1 MTLRSDHDSEH
12 AALLERAR
20 GFVAEEVEPHAARID
35 REAEFPRDVY
45 RRIAEEGWI
54 GLTRPEG
61 AGATFLEW
69 TLWIEELAAASATV
83 ADVAL
88 TSELLAFILGEFGS
102 EEQRELVGPLLA
114 GEILGAF
121 ALTEPT
127 AGSDA
132 GAIKTRAEH
141 DDGAY
146 VLTGTKALI
155 TLADVADWAVVLAKT
170 DPGAGTRG
178 ITAFMVERAGFRNA
192 EHPYEMMGQ
201 RGTAVGELHLE
212 GYRVPASAMVGEP
225 GEGFKIALSALDSG
239 RIGIAAL
246 AVGIAR
252 AAFEAAVSYAGH
264 RRQFGHPIASF
275 QGIQW
280 MLADMATHIEAAR
293 LLTHRAAR
301 LRDAGRPHTK
311 EAAMAK
317 LRASDV
323 AMETTINALQ
333 VHGGAGYRKDLPLE
347 RYVRDAKLTQIYE
360 GTNQIQRIVIA
371 REILE

>member
-1 MTLRSDHDSEH
+1 MTLRSNHDSEH

-20 GFVAEEVEPHAARID
+20 GFVVEEVEPHAARID
-35 REAEFPRDVY
+35 REAEFPRHVY
-45 RRIAEEGWI
+45 GRIAEEGWI

-83 ADVAL
+83 ADVVL
-88 TSELLAFILGEFGS
+88 TSDLLAYILGEFGS
-102 EEQRELVGPLLA
+102 GEQRELLGPLLA
-114 GEILGAF
+114 GESLGAF

-132 GAIKTRAEH
+132 AAIETRAER
-141 DDGAY
+141 DDDSY
-146 VLTGTKALI
+146 VLTGTKAWI

-170 DPGAGTRG
+170 DPEAGTRG
-178 ITAFMVERAGFRNA
+178 ITAFLVERGGFVNGQQ
-192 EHPYEMMGQ
+192 PYDMMGQ

-212 GYRVPASAMVGEP
+212 GCRVPEGAMVGEP
-225 GEGFKIALSALDSG
+225 GEGFKIALRALDSG

-252 AAFEAAVSYAGH
+252 AAFEAAVSYASH
-264 RRQFGHPIASF
+264 RRQFGRQIASF

-293 LLTHRAAR
+293 LLTHQAAR

-323 AMETTINALQ
+323 AMEITINALQ

-371 REILE
+371 REILG

>member
-1 MTLRSDHDSEH
+1 
-12 AALLERAR
+12 
-20 GFVAEEVEPHAARID
+20 
-35 REAEFPRDVY
+35 
-45 RRIAEEGWI
+45 
-54 GLTRPEG
+54 
-61 AGATFLEW
+61 
-69 TLWIEELAAASATV
+69 
-83 ADVAL
+83 
-88 TSELLAFILGEFGS
+88 
-102 EEQRELVGPLLA
+102 
-114 GEILGAF
+114 
-121 ALTEPT
+121 
-127 AGSDA
+127 
-132 GAIKTRAEH
+132 
-141 DDGAY
+141 
-146 VLTGTKALI
+146 
-155 TLADVADWAVVLAKT
+155 
-170 DPGAGTRG
+170 
-178 ITAFMVERAGFRNA
+178 
-192 EHPYEMMGQ
+192 
-201 RGTAVGELHLE
+201 
-212 GYRVPASAMVGEP
+212 VPASAMVGEL

-293 LLTHRAAR
+293 LLTHRASR

-317 LRASDV
+317 MRASDV

>member
-1 MTLRSDHDSEH
+1 
-12 AALLERAR
+12 
-20 GFVAEEVEPHAARID
+20 
-35 REAEFPRDVY
+35 
-45 RRIAEEGWI
+45 
-54 GLTRPEG
+54 
-61 AGATFLEW
+61 
-69 TLWIEELAAASATV
+69 
-83 ADVAL
+83 
-88 TSELLAFILGEFGS
+88 
-102 EEQRELVGPLLA
+102 
-114 GEILGAF
+114 
-121 ALTEPT
+121 
-127 AGSDA
+127 
-132 GAIKTRAEH
+132 
-141 DDGAY
+141 
-146 VLTGTKALI
+146 
-155 TLADVADWAVVLAKT
+155 VLAKT

-212 GYRVPASAMVGEP
+212 GYRVPASAMVGEL